1 MRDHW
6 ITADG
11 ILIHAVTWD
20 APDADDRFGVSPGP
34 RRSSA
39 DAKTLEGG
47 ERLLLIHGLG
57 ANTITWEPVGPPLAA
72 ATGAAVT
79 AIDLPGFGRTP
90 LRDCGGSVGRQGRLV
105 TSLLEQM
112 GPATLVGNSMGGTV
126 AVGVAARRPD
136 LVRGLVLVDP
146 AVPRAA
152 SWRESWVVSMRFSP
166 LLVEWVGRLAIM
178 ARLRS
183 LGPVGLVDS
192 NLAWSVSD
200 PSRVDPALRQ
210 RLIDLATERHG
221 HPETVV
227 AYANAARSMIRYLWH
242 QMPADL
248 KAVRCP
254 TLVVHGDLDRLVPL
268 ASVHALGE
276 LRPDFTIEIL
286 DEVGHAPQLEVP
298 DRFMDVVGPWLR
310 DHSSR
315 LASKTAASGTSGD
328 AEPMTPA
335 AG

>member
-1 MRDHW
+1 VRDHW

-20 APDADDRFGVSPGP
+20 PPERTGFGGAAPQNTGGR
-34 RRSSA
+34 
-39 DAKTLEGG
+39 DAKEG
-47 ERLLLIHGLG
+47 ERILLIHGLG
-57 ANTITWEPVGPPLAA
+57 ANTITWEPVGATLAEQ
-72 ATGAAVT
+72 TGQQVT

-90 LRDCGGSVGRQGRLV
+90 LRECGGTLGRHGRLV
-105 TSLLEQM
+105 TALLEQS
-112 GPATLVGNSMGGTV
+112 GPATLVGNSMGGSI

-146 AVPRAA
+146 AVPRVA

-166 LLVEWVGRLAIM
+166 LLVEWVGRAVIM

-183 LGPVGLVDS
+183 LGPEGLVDS

-200 PSRVDPALRQ
+200 PTRVDPEIRQ
-210 RLIDLATERHG
+210 RLIELATERHG
-221 HPETVV
+221 HAETVV
-227 AYANAARSMIRYLWH
+227 AYSNAARSLIRYLWH

-248 KAVRCP
+248 EAVRCP
-254 TLVVHGDLDRLVPL
+254 ALIVHGELDRLVPL
-268 ASVHALGE
+268 ASVHALAE

-286 DEVGHAPQLEVP
+286 DDIGHAPQLETP
-298 DRFMDVVGPWLR
+298 ERFMAVVTPWL
-310 DHSSR
+310 SAQAR
-315 LASKTAASGTSGD
+315 LASEAAALDTPGD
-328 AEPMTPA
+328 PKGADHLSSA